1 MAPAHVSSL
10 EVALQRIA
18 NELTATKRGW
28 ALVGG
33 LAVSARA
40 EPRTT
45 RDVDVAVDVGD
56 DAQAEAVVRELQTR
70 GFRVLAVVEQE
81 AVHRLATAR
90 LVSPGSTAQG
100 VVVDLLFASSGIEPE
115 IARGAEP
122 LEIIPG
128 LVVPVARIGHLVA
141 LKVLARDDRRRPQD
155 LDDLR
160 ALLRESTDADI
171 ADARE
176 ALARIEARG
185 YHRERRLGEAFD
197 TLLREERG
205 ASPSP

>member
-1 MAPAHVSSL
+1 VAPVHVSSL
-10 EVALQRIA
+10 EAALKRIA
-18 NELTATKRGW
+18 SELAATRRGW

-56 DAQAEAVVRELQTR
+56 DAQAEGVVRELQTR
-70 GFRVLAVVEQE
+70 GFQVLAVVEQE
-81 AVHRLATAR
+81 VVHRLATAR
-90 LVSPGSTAQG
+90 LVSPASTAQG
-100 VVVDLLFASSGIEPE
+100 IVVDLLFASSGIEPE
-115 IARGAEP
+115 IARGAEA
-122 LEIIPG
+122 LEIVPG
-128 LVVPVARIGHLVA
+128 LVVPVARIGHLLA

-171 ADARE
+171 ADARDGL
-176 ALARIEARG
+176 ALIETRG
-185 YHRERRLGEAFD
+185 YHRQRRLGEAFD

-205 ASPSP
+205 A